1 MNVEKCS
8 RGVIVP
14 ALCAILLVSA
24 GCQKK
29 QEPASEG
36 GVAEI
41 DRVGKPPSGG
51 NQAVLHK
58 TFTVRNTVAFPF
70 EIPAHSALP
79 HLRGNFKSY
88 VTKLGIQSSEHSA
101 DVDFL
106 VLTEEQYANFTH
118 RGGSDEVFYSAKG
131 SNDQSVDLSIPPALD
146 HGAKYYLVFRN
157 TPGGD
162 TRKTVQ
168 ADLTLDF

>member
-1 MNVEKCS
+1 MNVEKYIC
-8 RGVIVP
+8 RVIVA
-14 ALCAILLVSA
+14 ALCAIVLLSA
-24 GCQKK
+24 ACQKK
-29 QEPASEG
+29 QEPATG
-36 GVAEI
+36 GSVADI
-41 DRVGKPPSGG
+41 DRVGKVPSGG

-58 TFTVRNTVAFPF
+58 TFFVRSTVAFPF
-70 EIPAHSALP
+70 QVPAHAALP

-118 RGGSDEVFYSAKG
+118 LVADEVFYSANA
-131 SNDQSVDLSIPPALD
+131 SSDQSVDLSLPPSLD
-146 HGAKYYLVFRN
+146 HDAKYYLVFRN

-162 TRKTVQ
+162 NRKTVQ
-168 ADLTLDF
+168 ADLTLEF